1 MIETRR
7 LTVLMVLVF
16 IAITVFWIVSY
27 WTISAYSGIPSNP
40 SDLGQLFGATGAL
53 FSGWAFCGVLWAIL
67 LQRNAIE
74 IQRED
79 LKATI
84 AEMKQSREAQEES
97 AENLRVQ
104 VEAMRLQSRVQALNT
119 LINVP
124 LQVKGNTFLNGFL
137 QQSEPLRDGFQKN
150 LEELIKLEQ
159 ELRIGKEYTSN
170 KGNSADA
177 ISRATD

>member
-1 MIETRR
+1 MATRR
-7 LTVLMVLVF
+7 LTILMVFVF
-16 IAITVFWIVSY
+16 IAITIFWIVSY
-27 WTISAYSGIPSNP
+27 WTIAKYFGNPSNAA
-40 SDLGQLFGATGAL
+40 DVGQLFGAIGAL

-67 LQRNAIE
+67 LQRHSIE

-97 AENLRVQ
+97 AESLRSQ

-124 LQVKGNTFLNGFL
+124 LQVDISTFLRDFAVKIV
-137 QQSEPLRDGFQKN
+137 PLRDEFEEN
-150 LEELIKLEQ
+150 VNELIKLEK
-159 ELRIGKEYTSN
+159 ELRIWK
-170 KGNSADA
+170 K
-177 ISRATD
+177 